1 MRVLGIDPGYDRMGV
16 AIVEKQNSKETVIF
30 STCLSTNAKDDFSD
44 RLLSLGLNLEKI
56 IKDWKPTDLSTEKL
70 FITNNQKT
78 ATNVAEVCGMVGY
91 VAKKAGL
98 AITEYTPLQIK
109 MAVTGYGKATKNQVT
124 DMIGKLVKLDKEI
137 RLDDE
142 YDAIGI
148 ALTHLACVKYNSVK

>member
-16 AIVEKQNSKETVIF
+16 AILEKQNGKETVLF
-30 STCLSTNAKDDFSD
+30 STCLSTSPKADFCD
-44 RLLSLGLNLEKI
+44 RLLSLGLDLEKI
-56 IKDWKPTDLSTEKL
+56 IADWEPTALSTEKL

-78 ATNVAEVCGMVGY
+78 ATNVAEVRGMVGY
-91 VAKKAGL
+91 ITRRAGL
-98 AITEYTPLQIK
+98 TVTEYTPLQIK

-124 DMIGKLVKLDKEI
+124 EMIKKLVKLDKKA

-148 ALTHLACVKYNSVK
+148 ALTHLAMGNIYKK

>member
-16 AIVEKQNSKETVIF
+16 AIIEKQNGKETVLF
-30 STCLSTNAKDDFSD
+30 STCLSTNSKSDFCD
-44 RLLSLGLNLEKI
+44 RLLSLGMDLEKI
-56 IKDWKPTDLSTEKL
+56 IKDWKPTALSTEKL

-78 ATNVAEVCGMVGY
+78 ATNVAEVRGMVGY
-91 VAKKAGL
+91 IARRAGL
-98 AITEYTPLQIK
+98 TVTEYTPLQIK

-124 DMIGKLVKLDKEI
+124 DMIGKLVKLDKKTK
-137 RLDDE
+137 LDDE